1 MKVTFKS
8 AAIASVAA
16 LGLGLA
22 ACDSPAEN
30 AAEDEIEAME
40 EERDETIDAMEDSG
54 QITDETADAMDDQ
67 TDAMEESMEAQV
79 EEATD
84 GDGM

>member
-1 MKVTFKS
+1 MKKF
-8 AAIASVAA
+8 AIASVAA
-16 LGLGLA
+16 LGLTLT

-40 EERDETIDAMEDSG
+40 ENRDEAIDAMEDSG
-54 QITDETADAMDDQ
+54 EITEETADAMDDQ
-67 TDAMEESMEAQV
+67 TDAMEESMEAEV

-84 GDGM
+84 GDAM